1 MQVENNGARIR
12 TVLSA
17 SVLPHKFKRFIARL
31 QHLQFVWLML
41 FVESYAEEIR
51 IGGVIVDHNY
61 FYRFY
66 RLRHPHCPLPAL
78 NSSNFVASTACSG
91 FYKPPRRIY
100 RVSTDPA

>member
-61 FYRFY
+61 FYR
-66 RLRHPHCPLPAL
+66 LRHPHRPLPAL
-78 NSSNFVASTACSG
+78 NSSNFVASTVCSG
-91 FYKPPRRIY
+91 SYRPPRRIY
-100 RVSTDPA
+100 RVSMNPA